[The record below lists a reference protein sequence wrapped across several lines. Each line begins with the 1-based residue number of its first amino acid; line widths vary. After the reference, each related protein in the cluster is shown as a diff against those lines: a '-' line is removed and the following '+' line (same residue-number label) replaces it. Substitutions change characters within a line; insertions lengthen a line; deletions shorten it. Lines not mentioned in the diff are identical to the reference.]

1 MTAARPLP
9 PHWFHML
16 LALADGERHGQG
28 IMQAVLDET
37 RGRIRLWPA
46 MLYRNL
52 DQLCEA
58 GLVTELPAQP
68 TSIAGSPRFFR
79 ITARGRRACAAE
91 AQRLAAVVAT
101 AQSKRILRKT

>member
-1 MTAARPLP
+1 MATPRPLS

-16 LALADGERHGQG
+16 LALADDDRHGQG
-28 IMQAVLDET
+28 IMEAVLDET
-37 RGRIRLWPA
+37 QGRIRLWPT

-52 DQLCEA
+52 DQLCDA
-58 GLVTELPAQP
+58 GLVAELPRAP

-91 AQRLAAVVAT
+91 AERLAAVVAT
-101 AQSKRILRKT
+101 ARSKRILRKT

>member
-1 MTAARPLP
+1 MPTAPTLT

-16 LALADGERHGQG
+16 LALADGDRHGQG
-28 IMQAVLDET
+28 IMQAVLEET
-37 RGRIRLWPA
+37 QGRIRLWPA

-58 GLVTELPAQP
+58 GLVTELPSQA
-68 TSIAGSPRFFR
+68 TSMAGSPRFFR

-91 AQRLAAVVAT
+91 ARRLADVVAT
-101 AQSKRILRKT
+101 ARSKRLLRKT